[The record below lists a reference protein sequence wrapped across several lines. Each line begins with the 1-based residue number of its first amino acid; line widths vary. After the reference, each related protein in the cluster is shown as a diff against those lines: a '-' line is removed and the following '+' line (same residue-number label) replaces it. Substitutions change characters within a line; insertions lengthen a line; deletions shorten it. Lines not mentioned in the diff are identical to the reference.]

1 MTWNM
6 LMRAPLNIREAVNS
20 VTFAHLRRFKKRNAT
35 QQVVVCFRF
44 HHTITIRSTCKYF
57 MWILDPLL
65 ILMDLTFA
73 DHITD
78 KTGALTP
85 QVGNG
90 GKKSRRTKTD
100 KIGSQI
106 YLLLWIQLMDC
117 KYAHLKTIAS
127 QLLDMKCAS
136 FLSIP
141 RLSFDLETLTM
152 ISEVYVNHLALA
164 PLLSSCIHNGCAY
177 WATTISPA

>member
-6 LMRAPLNIREAVNS
+6 LMKALLNIREAVNS

-78 KTGALTP
+78 KTGALTS

-90 GKKSRRTKTD
+90 GKKSRRTKVLSASD

-106 YLLLWIQLMDC
+106 YSIVNPPHGLQICSSENNCFSTLRYEVCFFSLHSKAVLWPWD
-117 KYAHLKTIAS
+117 
-127 QLLDMKCAS
+127 LDNDKWGLC
-136 FLSIP
+136 
-141 RLSFDLETLTM
+141 
-152 ISEVYVNHLALA
+152 
-164 PLLSSCIHNGCAY
+164 
-177 WATTISPA
+177 

>member
-78 KTGALTP
+78 KTGALTR

-90 GKKSRRTKTD
+90 GKKSRRTKVLPASD

-106 YLLLWIQLMDC
+106 YFIVNPPHGLQICSSENNCFSTLRYEVCIFSLHSKAVLWPWD
-117 KYAHLKTIAS
+117 
-127 QLLDMKCAS
+127 LDNDKWGLC
-136 FLSIP
+136 
-141 RLSFDLETLTM
+141 
-152 ISEVYVNHLALA
+152 
-164 PLLSSCIHNGCAY
+164 
-177 WATTISPA
+177 

>member
-1 MTWNM
+1 
-6 LMRAPLNIREAVNS
+6 
-20 VTFAHLRRFKKRNAT
+20 
-35 QQVVVCFRF
+35 
-44 HHTITIRSTCKYF
+44 
-57 MWILDPLL
+57 
-65 ILMDLTFA
+65 MDLTFA

-78 KTGALTP
+78 KTGALTS

-90 GKKSRRTKTD
+90 GKKSRRTKVLSASD
-100 KIGSQI
+100 KIGSHISSIVNPPQRLQI
-106 YLLLWIQLMDC
+106 
-117 KYAHLKTIAS
+117 YAHLKTIAS
-127 QLLDMKCAS
+127 QRLDMKCAS

-177 WATTISPA
+177 WATISPA